1 MQKFH
6 EVCLMCFEILL
17 LSCLAK
23 HVLKYLLNCEIREC
37 LILVNITIAY
47 VFIMHHW
54 ILYLL
59 LHIRSPD
66 LKLLDVLGCRNI
78 FEFWIRQIKCS
89 GRFLWCTCVLCLDD
103 DGKDPFF
110 HSVTRYTHDLK
121 SSVLFNQTLQ
131 GLFNS
136 MCIFVFFIYDTEI
149 LKITK

>member
-1 MQKFH
+1 M
-6 EVCLMCFEILL
+6 CLEILL

-23 HVLKYLLNCEIREC
+23 HVLKHLLNCEIKEC
-37 LILVNITIAY
+37 LILVNIKIAY

-66 LKLLDVLGCRNI
+66 LKLLDILGCRNI

-89 GRFLWCTCVLCLDD
+89 GRFLWCTCVVCLDD
-103 DGKDPFF
+103 DGKDTFF
-110 HSVTRYTHDLK
+110 QSVTRYTQDLK
-121 SSVLFNQTLQ
+121 SSVLFTQTLQ
-131 GLFNS
+131 GFFNS